1 MIRNGEKLA
10 RFEEDYLKQAGV
22 DYARNLAIMDA
33 MREEAVALGVLP
45 PEDPMEGIE
54 VDLRVARIVNS
65 VR

>member
-10 RFEEDYLKQAGV
+10 RFEADYLKQAGV
-22 DYARNLAIMDA
+22 DYARNLSIMDA
-33 MREEAVALGVLP
+33 MWEEAVALGVLP

-54 VDLRVARIVNS
+54 VDLRVARIVNG